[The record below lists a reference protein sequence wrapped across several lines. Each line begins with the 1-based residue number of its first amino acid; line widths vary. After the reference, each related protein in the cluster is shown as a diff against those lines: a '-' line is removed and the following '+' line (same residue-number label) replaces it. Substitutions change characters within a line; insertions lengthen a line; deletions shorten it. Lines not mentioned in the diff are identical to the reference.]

1 MSVRVRGLVCF
12 LAFAIAF
19 ASVGSRVR
27 AGGSLAEV
35 DAAARAAGNR
45 PKLAR
50 ALGTA
55 LFQTSWPAQILKVRV
70 DAVGS
75 HAVAG
80 LVLSGTKF
88 HHPLDRDAFLAE
100 VRDLVATSFAHSDV
114 EEVDLWTTIPLRT
127 HAHEVVAGDLAMPT
141 SRNVFAVTVRRR
153 EAQTFAARLKSG
165 RDVFWDPAWRRTLTG
180 R

>member
-1 MSVRVRGLVCF
+1 MRTTLCF
-12 LAFAIAF
+12 LAAAIGVA
-19 ASVGSRVR
+19 AACAPAR

-35 DAAARAAGNR
+35 DAVARAAGNR
-45 PKLAR
+45 PLLAR
-50 ALGTA
+50 ALGDV
-55 LFQTSWPAQILKVRV
+55 LFQTSWPAQITKVRV

-88 HHPLDRDAFLAE
+88 HHPLDRDGFLAE
-100 VRDLVATSFAHSDV
+100 VRDLVAASFAHSPV
-114 EEVDLWTTIPLRT
+114 EEVDLWTTIPLAT

-141 SRNVFAVTVRRR
+141 SRNVFAVSVQRR
-153 EAQTFAARLKSG
+153 EAATFAARLASG
-165 RDVFWDPAWRRTLTG
+165 RDVFWDAAWRDTLTG

>member
-1 MSVRVRGLVCF
+1 MQTTLCFIAAAIGLV
-12 LAFAIAF
+12 
-19 ASVGSRVR
+19 ASSAPAR

-45 PKLAR
+45 PLLAR
-50 ALGTA
+50 ALGDV
-55 LFQTSWPAQILKVRV
+55 LFQTSWPAQITKVRV

-100 VRDLVATSFAHSDV
+100 VRDLVAASFAHSSV
-114 EEVDLWTTIPLRT
+114 EEVDLWTTIPLATR
-127 HAHEVVAGDLAMPT
+127 AHEVVAGDLAMPT
-141 SRNVFAVTVRRR
+141 SRNVFAVSVQRR
-153 EAQTFAARLKSG
+153 EAATFPARLASG
-165 RDVFWDPAWRRTLTG
+165 RDVFWDAAWRGTLTG
-180 R
+180 H